1 MNSLATPDPLKGGW
15 SGRLLDRE
23 ILRLAIPAILQY
35 MLHTVQFLVD
45 TKMVSA
51 SSSEDDL
58 SLAALNLVS
67 PLCWSLTTIFTVTA
81 IGATAI
87 VARRIGENQQLK
99 AATATSTALVLALG
113 VGSLVTLLGWFGRA
127 AGIDWL
133 EGQVAGGQ
141 AVSSEQIAQLAD
153 GYLKWF
159 VLLFPIR
166 ALAVT
171 LEATLRGAGSS
182 LLPLLGG
189 VLANLANILGNAALL
204 FGLWGAPKMGLEGVG
219 LATGLAPLVEVVLI
233 LAVILMRRK
242 GRLSLRIP
250 GALRFDVA
258 QARETIRHSSPAL
271 GAALLFHSG
280 FVVYQF
286 AILKLDASSMAAHR
300 VAISIQSMAFLPSV
314 GFQSAAA
321 SVCGRLLGAGFVEQ
335 AYRSAWRSCVLGLK
349 MVIPVA
355 ALLFFGSSG
364 LAGIFDVRGE
374 TASLAAS
381 CLMIGALEVPFLLV
395 TESLTGTLRGAGN
408 NLPVM
413 WITAVGSW
421 GFRVPFAWVLA
432 FGYFGFPAL
441 GLQGVWVATVL
452 DWIVRSLLVAHT
464 IRRRRW
470 LTTRV

>member
-1 MNSLATPDPLKGGW
+1 MAV
-15 SGRLLDRE
+15 
-23 ILRLAIPAILQY
+23 PAIIQY
-35 MLHTVQFLVD
+35 MLHTLQFLAD

-51 SSSEDDL
+51 SVGEDDL

-67 PLCWSLTTIFTVTA
+67 PLCWSLTTVFTVTA

-87 VARRIGENQQLK
+87 VARRIGENQRLE
-99 AATATSTALVLALG
+99 AATATSTALVLALALG
-113 VGSLVTLLGWFGRA
+113 TLVTLLGWVAREG
-127 AGIDWL
+127 GIDWL
-133 EGQVAGGQ
+133 EGQVAAGQ
-141 AVSSEQIAQLAD
+141 AVSAEQIADLAD

-182 LLPLLGG
+182 LLPLIGG
-189 VLANLANILGNAALL
+189 VLANVANIVGNAVLL

-233 LAVILMRRK
+233 LAVILTNRRL
-242 GRLSLRIP
+242 RLSLRIP
-250 GALRFDVA
+250 GALRFDME
-258 QARETIRHSSPAL
+258 QARETIRLSTPAL

-300 VAISIQSMAFLPSV
+300 VAIAIQSMAFLPAQ

-321 SVCGRLLGAGFVEQ
+321 SVCGRLLGAGHADD
-335 AYRSAWRSCVLGLK
+335 AYRSAWRSCALGVAT
-349 MVIPVA
+349 VIPVA
-355 ALLFFGSSG
+355 ALLLFGSHF
-364 LAGIFDVRGE
+364 LTGIFGVRPE
-374 TASLAAS
+374 TAALAAS
-381 CLMIGALEVPFLLV
+381 CLMIGALEVPFLMV
-395 TESLTGTLRGAGN
+395 TESLTGTLRGAGD

-413 WITAVGSW
+413 WITAIGSW

-432 FGYFGFPAL
+432 FGYYGFPAL
-441 GLQGVWVATVL
+441 GLQGIWVATVL
-452 DWIVRSLLVAHT
+452 DWIVRSLLCAYVV
-464 IRRRRW
+464 RRRRW
-470 LTTRV
+470 MTTSV